1 MVDCQNDH
9 FDNDHNALLS
19 SNGYIQM
26 VKINRSL
33 NNFNIFQKFQQQ
45 KNLEL

>member
-1 MVDCQNDH
+1 MINGQNDH
-9 FDNDHNALLS
+9 FDHDHNALLS
-19 SNGYIQM
+19 SNGYRQM